1 MIALALTALLGAA
14 PAQGTSPFKIPPIRL
29 EVPSDWTHT
38 EKEGTHRFAA
48 PSGEAWLEVDVG
60 QVQTRGMSAET
71 CVQKITAA
79 VGGRFERLQ
88 LGGQP
93 AAHAAVVDVDKKRR
107 QFASD
112 TWVGC
117 NGRTT
122 WSLSAHHVKAK
133 AAEHLPVLERVAA
146 SLEYLEG
153 KGK

>member
-1 MIALALTALLGAA
+1 MIPLALAALLGAA
-14 PAQGTSPFKIPPIRL
+14 PAGVTTPFKIPPVRL
-29 EVPSDWTHT
+29 SVPADWIHSQ
-38 EKEGTHRFAA
+38 KEGTHRFAA

-60 QVQTRGMSAET
+60 QVQARGMSAET
-71 CVQKITAA
+71 CLKKITTAL
-79 VGGRFERLQ
+79 GQRHQPLT

-93 AAHAAVVDVDKKRR
+93 AAHMVTVDVDKAKNH
-107 QFASD
+107 FASD

-122 WSLSAHHVKAK
+122 WSVSAHHVKAK
-133 AAEHLPVLERVAA
+133 AAEYLPVLERVAA

>member
-14 PAQGTSPFKIPPIRL
+14 PAQATTPFKIPPIRL
-29 EVPSDWTHT
+29 SVPAAWKHS

-60 QVQTRGMSAET
+60 QVQARGMSAET
-71 CVQKITAA
+71 CLKKITTSLGQRSQPQA
-79 VGGRFERLQ
+79 

-93 AAHAAVVDVDKKRR
+93 AAHMVTVDVDKAKN

-122 WSLSAHHVKAK
+122 WSITAHHVKSK
-133 AAEHLPVLERVAA
+133 AAEYLPVLEQVAA